1 MTIPLLPPR
10 DLARFFSAFSAM
22 LELRSSVADVEQRV
36 GSSTSGA
43 RRLGFYGVLARR
55 SRFLALR
62 QLCPALRH
70 CALSLEP
77 PIWEEL
83 VVRYAR
89 AHPPDDP
96 DPNRFGAKLADFLD
110 AWGREDS
117 RIPAYFAEVADFE
130 YSEWAVG
137 IEDFEPSSADVGLD
151 RTIHVRY
158 YAHDVARF
166 VFGFRSGTTA
176 ARPDATPTAVIIHR
190 DLRSSLP
197 RVFFPTALGLHVLGL
212 RCGRGLAPGRFADE
226 ATLQAERDLE
236 THGVL
241 PPRENS

>member
-1 MTIPLLPPR
+1 MTNPLLPPQ
-10 DLARFFSAFSAM
+10 DLERFFSAFAAM
-22 LELRSSVADVEQRV
+22 LELRSSAAEVEQSV
-36 GSSTSGA
+36 GSSASGTH
-43 RRLGFYGVLARR
+43 RLGFYGVLARR

-70 CALSLEP
+70 CALSYDP
-77 PIWEEL
+77 PLWEEL

-96 DPNRFGAKLADFLD
+96 DPNRFGAKLSDFLD
-110 AWGREDS
+110 AWSQENTRV
-117 RIPAYFAEVADFE
+117 PAYFAEVADFE

-151 RTIHVRY
+151 RTLRVRHY
-158 YAHDVARF
+158 DHDVARF
-166 VFGFRSGTTA
+166 VFGFRSGSAA

-197 RVFFPTALGLHVLGL
+197 QVFFPTALGLHVLGL
-212 RCGRGLAPGRFADE
+212 RCGLGLAPACFTDDA
-226 ATLQAERDLE
+226 ALQAERDLE

-241 PPRENS
+241 PPRERS